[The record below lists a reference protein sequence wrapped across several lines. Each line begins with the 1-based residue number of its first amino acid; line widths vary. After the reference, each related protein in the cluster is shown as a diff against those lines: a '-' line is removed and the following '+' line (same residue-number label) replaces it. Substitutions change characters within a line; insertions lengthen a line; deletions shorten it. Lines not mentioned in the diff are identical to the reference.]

1 MKMTNK
7 MHICMLTS
15 EFPPNCAGIGNYVYN
30 LSQKLVEL
38 GHNITV
44 ITRGAWVKAKIENVN
59 GIKIYRVRFI
69 PTYPVHVRLH
79 GVFVNNLL
87 KSIGNEFDVI
97 HSHSPLVPVPRCNIP
112 HVLTLHICTKQEA
125 KNLTEIKDLYSLSR
139 HMFYRITLQDE
150 INSIKSACKVT
161 TQGLGL
167 VNDLLEYGINP
178 NKITPIG
185 IGVDPN
191 ILTPK
196 YDRNELRILYTGR
209 LVFVKGL
216 ITLIKS
222 AQYICREYPNVLFT
236 ILGDGHL
243 RPRLQKMVRQLN
255 LENNFSFLGF
265 IPRSQL
271 IKHYQNDTIYTAPS
285 YYDALP
291 TAILEAMACGMPI
304 VSTNIPAIREAVVDG
319 ESGFLV
325 PPREPK
331 LLADSILKL
340 LADKDLRRKMGQAA
354 RERVERQFTWDIVA
368 EKALAVYNEIL

>member
-1 MKMTNK
+1 MTNK

-44 ITRGAWVKAKIENVN
+44 ITRGAWVKAKIENIN
-59 GIKIYRVRFI
+59 GIKIYRERFI

-79 GVFVNNLL
+79 GIFVNNLL
-87 KSIGNEFDVI
+87 KSIGTEFDVI

-125 KNLTEIKDLYSLSR
+125 KNLTEIKDLYSLYR

-161 TQGLGL
+161 TQGIGL

-185 IGVDPN
+185 IGVDTN

-196 YDRNELRILYTGR
+196 YDRQELRILYTGR

-222 AQYICREYPNVLFT
+222 AQYICHEYPNVLFT

-304 VSTNIPAIREAVVDG
+304 VSTNIPAIREAIVDG

-331 LLADSILKL
+331 FLADSILKL
-340 LADKDLRRKMGQAA
+340 LADKALRRKMGQAA
-354 RERVERQFTWDIVA
+354 RKRVEKQFTWDIVA
-368 EKALAVYNEIL
+368 EKALSVYNEIL

>member
-1 MKMTNK
+1 MINK

-44 ITRGAWVKAKIENVN
+44 ITRGAWVKAKIENIN

-79 GVFVNNLL
+79 GIFVNNLL

-167 VNDLLEYGINP
+167 ANDLLEYGINP

-196 YDRNELRILYTGR
+196 YDRQELRILYTGR

-222 AQYICREYPNVLFT
+222 AQYICQEYPNVLFT
-236 ILGDGHL
+236 ILGDGYL

-304 VSTNIPAIREAVVDG
+304 VSTNIPAIREAIVDG

-331 LLADSILKL
+331 FLADSILKL
-340 LADKDLRRKMGQAA
+340 LADKALRRKMGQAA
-354 RERVERQFTWDIVA
+354 RERVEKQFTWDIVA

>member
-1 MKMTNK
+1 MTNK